1 MNYKIEIGDVL
12 KKMRQEKHISQA
24 KLAQDISINPTLMS
38 KLERN
43 ICEPSLETIFL
54 IASGLDMK
62 ASEFVKEIE
71 ESLEMS
77 RKHE

>member
-1 MNYKIEIGDVL
+1 MNHKIQIGEVL
-12 KKMRQEKHISQA
+12 KKIRKAKRITQW
-24 KLAQDISINPTLMS
+24 KLAHDISINPTSLS

-71 ESLEMS
+71 ENLELS

>member
-1 MNYKIEIGDVL
+1 MNHMIQIGEVL
-12 KKMRQEKHISQA
+12 KKMRQEKHISQE
-24 KLAQDISINPTLMS
+24 KLARDISINPTSLS

-62 ASEFVKEIE
+62 ASEFVKKIE
-71 ESLEMS
+71 ENLEMI